1 MDLRDFEILIELWR
15 RPFASNETLG
25 RAIGLTGNAV
35 KARLV
40 RLRERRILN
49 GFYVMPSA
57 SVFRRHW
64 QVVGFDHL
72 DSEPE
77 LGRVL
82 RVADV
87 VNVWRGRPRTL
98 MVNVYARARDDPP
111 PPQLAEVL
119 HRSPLTV
126 VLPEPPDR
134 FSIRE
139 ATLSPLDWRITDALL
154 DIPRASSAELS
165 KATGLTPR
173 TVRKHRDAL
182 LGRGLLT
189 LIPNIDTSRESGLLV
204 YSGFVVASQVKDL
217 EQLHAPGMVV
227 LARLHEPPSAWVFG
241 HVTSYAGL
249 QEIEVSLRSTPGI
262 VGLDLVPSRGGA
274 MATTR
279 LHEWILNELRIW
291 QSQSRNRQQR
301 ERPAR
306 SGGHASEP

>member
-1 MDLRDFEILIELWR
+1 MDLRDFEILVELGR

-35 KARLV
+35 KARLA
-40 RLRERRILN
+40 RLQGERVLN

-64 QVVGFDHL
+64 QVVAFDHL

-77 LGRVL
+77 LERIL

-87 VNVWRGRPRTL
+87 VNVWRGRPRSL
-98 MVNVYARARDDPP
+98 MVNVYARARDAPP
-111 PPQLAEVL
+111 PSELAEVL
-119 HRSPLTV
+119 DRSPLPV

-134 FSIRE
+134 FSVHE

-154 DIPRASSAELS
+154 DIPRATLAELS
-165 KATGLTPR
+165 KATGLTAR

-182 LGRGLLT
+182 VGKGLLT
-189 LIPNIDTSRESGLLV
+189 VNPNIDTSRESGLLL
-204 YSGFVVASQVKDL
+204 YSGFVVASQVRDL

-227 LARLHEPPSAWVFG
+227 LARLHQPPSAWIFG
-241 HVTSYAGL
+241 HVASYAGL
-249 QEIEVSLRSTPGI
+249 QETEVNLRSIPGI
-262 VGLDLVPSRGGA
+262 VDVDLVPSRGGA

-279 LHEWILNELRIW
+279 LHEWIGNELRTW
-291 QSQSRNRQQR
+291 QPRSRSRQQR
-301 ERPAR
+301 ERPTR
-306 SGGHASEP
+306 SRGPVSDP